1 MFYRVKILMV
11 ACFCLLFLTGWGFK
25 KDSPDEQRAEI
36 DQATQQ
42 VLNDLYREVPGS
54 KDYLDSAE
62 GYAVFS
68 SLGINVL
75 LLSTARGKGVAHY
88 KDSGQKVY
96 MKMYSAGAGVGMGV
110 KDYRLVFA
118 FEDRGALD
126 QFVEEGWTASAQAD
140 AAAQHDDEGDAASLA
155 TDISP
160 GVKLY
165 QLTESGLALQ
175 ATIQGTKY
183 LKDDDLN

>member
-1 MFYRVKILMV
+1 MHSPIRLVIISVLSLTV
-11 ACFCLLFLTGWGFK
+11 LTGWGFK
-25 KDSPDEQRAEI
+25 KDSPAEQRAEI

-42 VLNDLYREVPGS
+42 VLDDLFREEPGARN
-54 KDYLDSAE
+54 YLDRSA

-75 LLSTARGKGVAHY
+75 LLSTARGKGIAHF
-88 KDSGQKVY
+88 KDSGRRVY

-110 KDYRLVFA
+110 KDYRLVFL
-118 FEDRGALD
+118 FEDEAALRE
-126 QFVEEGWTASAQAD
+126 FVEDGWTAGAQAD
-140 AAAQHDDEGDAASLA
+140 AAAAHHQEGDAASLA
-155 TDISP
+155 MDVSP